1 DCNIT
6 EEMVAKYYHLP
17 VTAVKVLGPVQ
28 GDIAGKYFEAEKPA
42 STSGLLHNGSIES
55 SMKTLYEARRLYD
68 GVSINNILAMA
79 FAVIAGIVGIALAI
93 LGVEAMSD
101 AKLLIFQAVFTF
113 LGAGLPALRS
123 RTVGK

>member
-1 DCNIT
+1 
-6 EEMVAKYYHLP
+6 M
-17 VTAVKVLGPVQ
+17 
-28 GDIAGKYFEAEKPA
+28 
-42 STSGLLHNGSIES
+42 S
-55 SMKTLYEARRLYD
+55 ARRLYD